1 MQPHSVVC
9 GITPTPTHTSVQPGC
24 STCSGLNARHA
35 STPRVA
41 HTVAHTSVSSSSSR
55 VDVCPAVCPLLLLL
69 LMGCVLSQ
77 RGERRGEEGQ

>member
-1 MQPHSVVC
+1 MERSIHTATQCVASH
-9 GITPTPTHTSVQPGC
+9 TPLLLPGC
-24 STCSGLNARHA
+24 SMCCGLDASHA